1 MISPRKHQKLIRP
14 WGIGSRMFKD
24 TIEVVSTGLSIY
36 ELVNK
41 SRPSLQRIV
50 KRLRGGEAKIVV
62 FGAGGTGKTT
72 LGKMLAGESD
82 PSILADYEESRT
94 TEKFNFKRE
103 QSGIIIIPPGQGR
116 RDDEWLA
123 AFRQVSDGKFRIIIN
138 VVSYG
143 YHSLRE
149 ISYVSDALYQQ
160 GMTVEEFVEI
170 YTEKCRQKEI
180 NQLKEISTPIKM
192 SKAVPTLML
201 TLVSKQDIWWQDR
214 DIVTK
219 HYSDSDYNSTIKEI
233 LSTRGTANFSH
244 EYVSTS
250 LIINGFTSGTGEPLK
265 SIASDYSQP
274 LQFTNLAEVFKKIDQ
289 FCQ

>member
-1 MISPRKHQKLIRP
+1 
-14 WGIGSRMFKD
+14 MFKE
-24 TIEVVSTGLSIY
+24 TIEVASTGLSIY

-50 KRLRGGEAKIVV
+50 KRLRGGEVKIVV

-72 LGKMLAGESD
+72 LGKMLSGESD
-82 PSILADYEESRT
+82 PSILADYKESRT
-94 TEKFNFKRE
+94 TEKFNFKQ

-116 RDDEWLA
+116 RDDEWFDS
-123 AFRQVSDGKFRIIIN
+123 FRQVSDGKFRIIIN

-149 ISYVSDALYQQ
+149 ISYISDKLYQQ

-214 DIVTK
+214 DVVTEY
-219 HYSDSDYNSTIKEI
+219 YSGSEYDGTIQEI

-244 EYVSTS
+244 KYVSAS
-250 LIINGFTSGTGEPLK
+250 LIINGFTSGIGESLK
-265 SIASDYSQP
+265 SIATDYSQP
-274 LQFTNLAEVFKKIDQ
+274 LQFTNLVDVFKIIDE